1 MIVSKNT
8 HPERNLYFT
17 GGIVLQSLKAFSEV
31 ELDLF
36 SLYHHVNLSIKM
48 TFNMLLLTLDWLFL
62 LGSIKFSEGK
72 IIKCF

>member
-1 MIVSKNT
+1 MIVSKNI

-17 GGIVLQSLKAFSEV
+17 GAIVLKLLENSLNE

-36 SLYHHVNLSIKM
+36 SLYHRVNQNAKM
-48 TFNMLLLTLDWLFL
+48 TINLLLLTLDWLFL
-62 LGSIKFSEGK
+62 LGSIKFNEGK